1 MLREIIV
8 NADPGETRIAM
19 LEDKELVELMVER
32 SDRRRTVGD
41 IYKGR
46 VTAVLPGMQ
55 AAFVDLGLAKTAFLH
70 VSDLAGS
77 MAALD
82 EDLEDQEQAN
92 GRRLMRI
99 EKIEEYLQKGQEI
112 LVEVT
117 KEPIGTKGPRVTAQ
131 ISLPGR
137 FCVLLPGV
145 DHIGVSRKIE
155 DRAERQRLKWLA
167 QEFKPRGAG
176 VIVRTV
182 GEGAGRKQLE
192 EDITHL
198 AAQWEKIERRAAR
211 APAPSLLHK
220 EMAMTTGVLRDLFNE
235 DVHQLVIDDPDE
247 YKRILEYL
255 KTAAPELRSRVK
267 LYRGDVAIFDAYQ
280 IEPEIEKTLER
291 KVWLKRGGYIVIDH
305 TEALVSIDV
314 NTGRY
319 TGKKNQEETILRT
332 NLEAAKEIARQL
344 RLRDIGGIIV
354 IDFIDMEIEAN
365 KRAVLELLRTQL
377 KRDRSKTKTFNVSD
391 LGLVEMTRQRE
402 RPSLYHYYSDD
413 CSECGGI
420 GKVPSLSS
428 ARMKVER
435 ALHRLGISGHERSVE
450 LRMHPKVAVH
460 LLEEAGQRLA
470 ELERRY
476 GLNIEIRDDPTLR
489 RDQIRV
495 LSQRTK
501 EDLTA
506 LSTVRTS

>member
-8 NADPGETRIAM
+8 NADPRETRIAI

-32 SDRRRTVGD
+32 ADSRRSVGD

-55 AAFVDLGLAKTAFLH
+55 AAFVDLGLPKTAFLH
-70 VSDLAGS
+70 VSDLPGQ
-77 MAALD
+77 MEGLD
-82 EDLEDQEQAN
+82 DDDEPSGG
-92 GRRLMRI
+92 GRRNQRVERI
-99 EKIEEYLQKGQEI
+99 EDVLQKGQEI
-112 LVEVT
+112 LVEIT
-117 KEPIGTKGPRVTAQ
+117 KEPISTKGPRVTAQ
-131 ISLPGR
+131 LSIPGR

-155 DRAERQRLKWLA
+155 DRGERQRLKDIVRDCR
-167 QEFKPRGAG
+167 PRGCG

-182 GEGAGRKQLE
+182 GEDKPASAV
-192 EDITHL
+192 EDDVAHL
-198 AAQWEKIERRAAR
+198 ASVWEKIERRASKSK
-211 APAPSLLHK
+211 APALLHK
-220 EMAMTTGVLRDLFNE
+220 EMAITTGVLRDLFTD
-235 DVHQLVIDDPDE
+235 DVHQLVIDDPTE
-247 YKRILEYL
+247 YRTVLEYMR
-255 KTAAPELRSRVK
+255 TAAPELRGRVK
-267 LYRGDVAIFDAYQ
+267 LYRGEQPVFDAYQ
-280 IEPEIEKTLER
+280 IESEIEKTVER

-365 KRAVLELLRTQL
+365 KRAVLEALRTQL
-377 KRDRSKTKTFNVSD
+377 KRDRSRTKTFNVSD

-402 RPSLYHYYSDD
+402 RPSLYHYFSED
-413 CSECGGI
+413 CPTCGGV
-420 GKVPSLSS
+420 GKIPSLVT
-428 ARMKVER
+428 ARLKVER
-435 ALHRLGISGHERSVE
+435 ALRRLGISGQERAVE
-450 LRMHPKVAVH
+450 LRVHPEVAVH

-470 ELERRY
+470 ELEARY
-476 GLNIEIRDDPTLR
+476 DLSIEIHDDPDVR
-489 RDQIRV
+489 RDEVRV

-501 EDLTA
+501 ADLSHMA
-506 LSTVRTS
+506 MAVRG